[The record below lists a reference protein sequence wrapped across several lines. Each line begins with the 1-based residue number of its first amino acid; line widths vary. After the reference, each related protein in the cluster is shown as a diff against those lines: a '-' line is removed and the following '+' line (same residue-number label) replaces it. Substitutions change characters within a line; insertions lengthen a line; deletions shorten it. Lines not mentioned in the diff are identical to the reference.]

1 MEVRLKEK
9 IPGVFWPVHQ
19 AIRRGEVTEVVA
31 KGGRGS
37 GKSSYLSMELVWQLL
52 RHPDC
57 HAVVLRKVGGTLRN
71 SVYNQIVWAIGEL
84 GCAGYFRC
92 TVSPMECTYLPTGQ
106 KILFFGTDDPGKL
119 KSLKL
124 PFGAVGICWFEE
136 LDQFDSPEEVRNVEQ
151 TVLRGGSWTLTL
163 KSFNPPAMARS
174 WANRYALETRP
185 GKLVHHSTYRDLP
198 RAMLGERFW
207 ADAEHLQRTNPAAF
221 RHEYGGEVVGS
232 GTAVFAN
239 LQLRAVPD
247 DELERYDRVYYGVD
261 WGWYPDPWAYNA
273 AAYDAARRV
282 LVIFDEL
289 TRSRT
294 PNRETA
300 ELLLARGAGTDGPL
314 TADAAEPKSCA
325 DYRAAGL
332 PCRAAQKGPGS
343 VRESMKWLQGLAAI
357 IIDPVRCPAT
367 AAEFSEYEY
376 ERDPRTGEVL
386 PGYPDVNNH
395 HIDAV
400 RYAVEGVGL
409 AVLKTP
415 LMNCVDGSTD
425 AVSIYAPAAGLLHAL
440 ARCEEQLNAEFANG
454 ASRVFASE
462 DLLRPD
468 AQGRRAL
475 QDDLFVGLPDDPANV
490 GVTVYSPTLR
500 EGSYLARKQDLLR
513 GCESLLGLRRGI
525 LSEVE
530 TPAEPRTAT
539 EIAATSVDYDLTIR
553 DLQSAWTDTVQQA
566 MALCSALGAVYGL
579 DGLPQTA
586 APAIDWGDGVLYDRA
601 RIWAEQRELVDAGLL
616 RPELA
621 LAWYFDLPHETE
633 AELAEIRRRFMG
645 DAGRA
650 Q

>member
-136 LDQFDSPEEVRNVEQ
+136 LDQFDGPEEVRNVEQ

-232 GTAVFAN
+232 GAAVFAN

-273 AAYDAARRV
+273 MHYDAARRT
-282 LVIFDEL
+282 LYIFDEL
-289 TRSRT
+289 TRRRT
-294 PNRETA
+294 SNRDTA
-300 ELLLARGAGTDGPL
+300 QLLLDRGL
-314 TADAAEPKSCA
+314 TREDKVCADSAEPKSIA
-325 DYRAAGL
+325 DYNKYGVKTFPAR
-332 PCRAAQKGPGS
+332 KGPKS
-343 VRESMKWLQGLAAI
+343 VRYGTKWLQMLEAI
-357 IIDPVRCPAT
+357 VIDPERCPDT
-367 AAEFSEYEY
+367 AKEFSEYEY
-376 ERDPRTGEVL
+376 ERDAKTGEVL
-386 PGYPDVNNH
+386 EGYPDINNH

-400 RYAVEGVGL
+400 RYAME
-409 AVLKTP
+409 
-415 LMNCVDGSTD
+415 STANKAGD
-425 AVSIYAPAAGLLHAL
+425 NTAMKYQSIY
-440 ARCEEQLNAEFANG
+440 R
-454 ASRVFASE
+454 
-462 DLLRPD
+462 
-468 AQGRRAL
+468 
-475 QDDLFVGLPDDPANV
+475 
-490 GVTVYSPTLR
+490 
-500 EGSYLARKQDLLR
+500 
-513 GCESLLGLRRGI
+513 
-525 LSEVE
+525 
-530 TPAEPRTAT
+530 
-539 EIAATSVDYDLTIR
+539 
-553 DLQSAWTDTVQQA
+553 
-566 MALCSALGAVYGL
+566 
-579 DGLPQTA
+579 
-586 APAIDWGDGVLYDRA
+586 
-601 RIWAEQRELVDAGLL
+601 
-616 RPELA
+616 
-621 LAWYFDLPHETE
+621 
-633 AELAEIRRRFMG
+633 
-645 DAGRA
+645 
-650 Q
+650 

>member
-136 LDQFDSPEEVRNVEQ
+136 LDQFDGPEEVRNVEQ

-232 GTAVFAN
+232 GAAVFAN

-247 DELERYDRVYYGVD
+247 DELHRHYRC
-261 WGWYPDPWAYNA
+261 
-273 AAYDAARRV
+273 
-282 LVIFDEL
+282 FDEL
-289 TRSRT
+289 PIAFTDIEMVLDDSKNAVDWIFRYANPALAKLEKVPLNELIGHSFRSVF
-294 PNRETA
+294 PNM
-300 ELLLARGAGTDGPL
+300 D
-314 TADAAEPKSCA
+314 S
-325 DYRAAGL
+325 
-332 PCRAAQKGPGS
+332 
-343 VRESMKWLQGLAAI
+343 KWLK
-357 IIDPVRCPAT
+357 
-367 AAEFSEYEY
+367 SY
-376 ERDPRTGEVL
+376 ER
-386 PGYPDVNNH
+386 
-395 HIDAV
+395 
-400 RYAVEGVGL
+400 
-409 AVLKTP
+409 
-415 LMNCVDGSTD
+415 
-425 AVSIYAPAAGLLHAL
+425 
-440 ARCEEQLNAEFANG
+440 
-454 ASRVFASE
+454 
-462 DLLRPD
+462 
-468 AQGRRAL
+468 
-475 QDDLFVGLPDDPANV
+475 
-490 GVTVYSPTLR
+490 
-500 EGSYLARKQDLLR
+500 
-513 GCESLLGLRRGI
+513 
-525 LSEVE
+525 
-530 TPAEPRTAT
+530 
-539 EIAATSVDYDLTIR
+539 
-553 DLQSAWTDTVQQA
+553 
-566 MALCSALGAVYGL
+566 SALYGETL
-579 DGLPQTA
+579 EL
-586 APAIDWGDGVLYDRA
+586 IDHSPEIDTYLKIICFPTQPGHCGCLLFDIAEMQFADDSGDSHNAKLRYFA
-601 RIWAEQRELVDAGLL
+601 KMLEKLV
-616 RPELA
+616 
-621 LAWYFDLPHETE
+621 
-633 AELAEIRRRFMG
+633 
-645 DAGRA
+645 
-650 Q
+650 

>member
-1 MEVRLKEK
+1 VEVRLKEK

-136 LDQFDSPEEVRNVEQ
+136 LDQFDGPEEVRNVEQ

-232 GTAVFAN
+232 GAAVFAN

-294 PNRETA
+294 PNREELALFTPYLLEEILLVQPKMLVTLGNTA
-300 ELLLARGAGTDGPL
+300 
-314 TADAAEPKSCA
+314 
-325 DYRAAGL
+325 
-332 PCRAAQKGPGS
+332 
-343 VRESMKWLQGLAAI
+343 
-357 IIDPVRCPAT
+357 
-367 AAEFSEYEY
+367 
-376 ERDPRTGEVL
+376 
-386 PGYPDVNNH
+386 
-395 HIDAV
+395 
-400 RYAVEGVGL
+400 
-409 AVLKTP
+409 
-415 LMNCVDGSTD
+415 
-425 AVSIYAPAAGLLHAL
+425 LHAL
-440 ARCEEQLNAEFANG
+440 LGAKSTIGACHGQVLTAHVQTDKRAGDFPLFALYHP
-454 ASRVFASE
+454 ASIIYNQKLKDVYQADLERLHGVLASE
-462 DLLRPD
+462 
-468 AQGRRAL
+468 
-475 QDDLFVGLPDDPANV
+475 
-490 GVTVYSPTLR
+490 
-500 EGSYLARKQDLLR
+500 
-513 GCESLLGLRRGI
+513 
-525 LSEVE
+525 
-530 TPAEPRTAT
+530 
-539 EIAATSVDYDLTIR
+539 
-553 DLQSAWTDTVQQA
+553 
-566 MALCSALGAVYGL
+566 
-579 DGLPQTA
+579 
-586 APAIDWGDGVLYDRA
+586 
-601 RIWAEQRELVDAGLL
+601 
-616 RPELA
+616 
-621 LAWYFDLPHETE
+621 
-633 AELAEIRRRFMG
+633 
-645 DAGRA
+645 
-650 Q
+650 

>member
-1 MEVRLKEK
+1 MWTVKVRREERGAKVKVRLKEK

-136 LDQFDSPEEVRNVEQ
+136 LDQFDGPEEVRNVEQ

-232 GTAVFAN
+232 GAAVFAN

-261 WGWYPDPWAYNA
+261 WGWYPDPWAWNRT
-273 AAYDAARRV
+273 AYDAARRT
-282 LVIFDEL
+282 LYIFEEL
-289 TRSRT
+289 TR
-294 PNRETA
+294 NKLNNFETA
-300 ELLLARGAGTDGPL
+300 ALLKKHMPAGEQL
-314 TADAAEPKSCA
+314 IADSAEPKSCA
-325 DYRAAGL
+325 DYRDQGL
-332 PCRAAQKGPGS
+332 RCFEAVKGPGS
-343 VRESMKWLQGLAAI
+343 LNQSMKWLQGLTAI
-357 IIDPVRCPAT
+357 VIDPERCPDT
-367 AAEFSEYEY
+367 AKEFTEYEY
-376 ERDPRTGEVL
+376 ETNKEGEAIQAYV
-386 PGYPDVNNH
+386 DADNH

-400 RYAVEGVGL
+400 RYA
-409 AVLKTP
+409 T
-415 LMNCVDGSTD
+415 N
-425 AVSIYAPAAGLLHAL
+425 
-440 ARCEEQLNAEFANG
+440 
-454 ASRVFASE
+454 
-462 DLLRPD
+462 
-468 AQGRRAL
+468 
-475 QDDLFVGLPDDPANV
+475 
-490 GVTVYSPTLR
+490 
-500 EGSYLARKQDLLR
+500 
-513 GCESLLGLRRGI
+513 
-525 LSEVE
+525 
-530 TPAEPRTAT
+530 
-539 EIAATSVDYDLTIR
+539 
-553 DLQSAWTDTVQQA
+553 
-566 MALCSALGAVYGL
+566 
-579 DGLPQTA
+579 
-586 APAIDWGDGVLYDRA
+586 
-601 RIWAEQRELVDAGLL
+601 RIWL
-616 RPELA
+616 RKGA
-621 LAWYFDLPHETE
+621 
-633 AELAEIRRRFMG
+633 
-645 DAGRA
+645 
-650 Q
+650 

>member
-1 MEVRLKEK
+1 MLLDEAGRDRLCRPRRGGRSAGQGGRQLRALEMLYKHLGLGATGRKQRGVVIVDSEKLGETERGTKVEVRLKEK

-136 LDQFDSPEEVRNVEQ
+136 LDQFDGPEEVRNVEQ

-232 GTAVFAN
+232 GAAVFAN

-261 WGWYPDPWAYNA
+261 WGWYPEPPGLQRRGLRCGA
-273 AAYDAARRV
+273 A
-282 LVIFDEL
+282 
-289 TRSRT
+289 
-294 PNRETA
+294 
-300 ELLLARGAGTDGPL
+300 GAGD
-314 TADAAEPKSCA
+314 
-325 DYRAAGL
+325 
-332 PCRAAQKGPGS
+332 
-343 VRESMKWLQGLAAI
+343 
-357 IIDPVRCPAT
+357 
-367 AAEFSEYEY
+367 F
-376 ERDPRTGEVL
+376 
-386 PGYPDVNNH
+386 
-395 HIDAV
+395 
-400 RYAVEGVGL
+400 
-409 AVLKTP
+409 
-415 LMNCVDGSTD
+415 
-425 AVSIYAPAAGLLHAL
+425 
-440 ARCEEQLNAEFANG
+440 
-454 ASRVFASE
+454 
-462 DLLRPD
+462 
-468 AQGRRAL
+468 
-475 QDDLFVGLPDDPANV
+475 
-490 GVTVYSPTLR
+490 
-500 EGSYLARKQDLLR
+500 
-513 GCESLLGLRRGI
+513 
-525 LSEVE
+525 
-530 TPAEPRTAT
+530 
-539 EIAATSVDYDLTIR
+539 
-553 DLQSAWTDTVQQA
+553 
-566 MALCSALGAVYGL
+566 
-579 DGLPQTA
+579 
-586 APAIDWGDGVLYDRA
+586 
-601 RIWAEQRELVDAGLL
+601 
-616 RPELA
+616 
-621 LAWYFDLPHETE
+621 
-633 AELAEIRRRFMG
+633 
-645 DAGRA
+645 
-650 Q
+650 